1 MPSTLGFA
9 RFRVLDLGRRL
20 LFFLGGGL
28 GLGVVGFRVWSLG
41 LRVWGLGFGFAE
53 SRVRSIYPQFELQT
67 KVRLRGT

>member
-9 RFRVLDLGRRL
+9 RFRVLDLGRR
-20 LFFLGGGL
+20 FFFWGWGV

-53 SRVRSIYPQFELQT
+53 SRVPSII
-67 KVRLRGT
+67 